1 RPMPGRVV
9 VRSGPRLMAISG
21 GSLLL
26 PSGLLAA
33 FAPADSLVALVLA
46 LILLGIGWNIGLVSG
61 STLVVQGTQPDTR
74 AATQGSIDVW
84 YQIFGAG
91 AGVVSGILMSA
102 AGFGVLAV
110 VGGILA
116 VIILPTVFLTRKVNT
131 DTAAQQS

>member
-1 RPMPGRVV
+1 
-9 VRSGPRLMAISG
+9 MAISG
-21 GSLLL
+21 GIILLV
-26 PSGLLAA
+26 SALLAA
-33 FAPADSLVALVLA
+33 FVPANSLVAVVLA

-61 STLVVQGTQPDTR
+61 GTLVVQGTQPDTR